1 LGSRGRPGSIKF
13 QIRMNKRKAV
23 YAPRK
28 KVAKKTRKT
37 QVAKLNELR
46 SNRNFKYFDFSIV
59 SDAVQNGSPRIH
71 SMLALLTQG
80 VGSNNLIGTQI
91 RFISWTVRYA
101 CFSGGDDTNTFRF
114 IMFQNNRQAVPT
126 GLNTLQALNIV
137 HTPILF
143 ESRNEVI
150 VLRDKHF
157 AATPGFSA
165 GLDVLAHGTEYI
177 QGRNMMR
184 CGFTAGGTVSE
195 GAPYIMCLS
204 DSAIAPNPFITIYS
218 RIIFQDLN

>member
-1 LGSRGRPGSIKF
+1 
-13 QIRMNKRKAV
+13 MNKRKAAYGDHKKFV
-23 YAPRK
+23 KYANK
-28 KVAKKTRKT
+28 KPRKT

-46 SNRNFKYFDFSIV
+46 SNRNFKFFDFSII
-59 SDAVQNGSPRIH
+59 SDTVQTGSPRIH

-101 CFSGGDDTNTFRF
+101 AFTGADDTQTFRL

-126 GLNTLQALNIV
+126 GLNTLQAQNLV
-137 HTPILF
+137 HSPILF

-157 AATPGFSA
+157 AATPGFSGGQA
-165 GLDVLAHGTEYI
+165 ELSHGTEYI